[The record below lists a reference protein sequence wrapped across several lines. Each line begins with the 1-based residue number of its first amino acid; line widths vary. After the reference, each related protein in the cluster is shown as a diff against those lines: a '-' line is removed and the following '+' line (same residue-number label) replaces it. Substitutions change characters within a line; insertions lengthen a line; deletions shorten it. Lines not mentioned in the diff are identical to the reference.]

1 MPSAARLTLAMNSDI
16 GCNHKSISSIMH
28 VHSHKPL
35 RLRNKQAVQNLLS
48 FKHTRITSQYPLVPT
63 TKKNLSPPIPL
74 QHLPPRLQHHLL
86 PPPLQPLRPGR
97 LITRPSRPL
106 LLLALHR
113 LLALVPNPALQ
124 PIPRDQIRLPARTR
138 PRTTSR
144 NARNWHRRLREDRL
158 VARRRVIQPSACQDS
173 LGGSGDVAA
182 VAVQV
187 PGYAAA
193 VELREH
199 GADLGYLR
207 GVDAAVGA
215 GRAAVVV
222 VAAAGRG
229 GWGFVE
235 VPADGE
241 EADQRDGEE
250 LRDVD

>member
-1 MPSAARLTLAMNSDI
+1 
-16 GCNHKSISSIMH
+16 MH

-35 RLRNKQAVQNLLS
+35 SLRNKLYRTSPNKTLS
-48 FKHTRITSQYPLVPT
+48 LSLSLPKDTAPPKS
-63 TKKNLSPPIPL
+63 SPPIPL
-74 QHLPPRLQHHLL
+74 QHLPPRLQNHLL
-86 PPPLQPLRPGR
+86 PPPLQPLRPSR

-106 LLLALHR
+106 LLLTLHR
-113 LLALVPNPALQ
+113 LLPLIPNPALQ
-124 PIPRDQIRLPARTR
+124 SIPRDQIRLPTTR
-138 PRTTSR
+138 PPTPSR
-144 NARNWHRRLREDRL
+144 SSRDLHHRLRKDRL
-158 VARRRVIQPSACQDS
+158 VAGRRVVEAAACQNA
-173 LGGSGDVAA
+173 LRGAGDVAA

-199 GADLGYLR
+199 GAYLGYLR

-215 GRAAVVV
+215 GGAAAAVA
-222 VAAAGRG
+222 VAAGG

-250 LRDVD
+250 LGDVD

>member
-1 MPSAARLTLAMNSDI
+1 MLNTRKIPPR
-16 GCNHKSISSIMH
+16 H
-28 VHSHKPL
+28 VETQS
-35 RLRNKQAVQNLLS
+35 
-48 FKHTRITSQYPLVPT
+48 
-63 TKKNLSPPIPL
+63 SPPIPL

-86 PPPLQPLRPGR
+86 PPPLQPLRPSR
-97 LITRPSRPL
+97 LITSPSRPL
-106 LLLALHR
+106 LLLALHS

-124 PIPRDQIRLPARTR
+124 PIPRDQIRLATCTTSPRTR
-138 PRTTSR
+138 SR
-144 NARNWHRRLREDRL
+144 RHLNRRFREHRLE
-158 VARRRVIQPSACQDS
+158 ARRRVIQASAGEDS
-173 LGGSGDVAA
+173 LRGPGHVAA

-199 GADLGYLR
+199 GADLGDLR
-207 GVDAAVGA
+207 GVDAAVCARG
-215 GRAAVVV
+215 
-222 VAAAGRG
+222 AAASIAAATGGG

>member
-48 FKHTRITSQYPLVPT
+48 LKHTRITSQSPQYQRQ
-63 TKKNLSPPIPL
+63 KKSSPPIPL

-86 PPPLQPLRPGR
+86 PPPLQPLRPSR

-124 PIPRDQIRLPARTR
+124 AIPRDQIRLPARTT
-138 PRTTSR
+138 PRTRTRRR
-144 NARNWHRRLREDRL
+144 NLHRRFREDRL
-158 VARRRVIQPSACQDS
+158 ETGRRVVEASSREDA
-173 LGGSGDVAA
+173 LRGSGDVAA